1 MNDNSNILVVIEDNH
16 PLHCQ
21 VKAHYEVR
29 SPKEALAS
37 FETYETVIDLTAMRT
52 KAKIA
57 FLKELSRTTKA
68 EIISDLTLSWGEMV
82 LKECPKITGAVSLL
96 FYSPTNKV
104 EYFAKNERAK
114 NQIDTFLSTLEKSGV
129 PHKNLKTGFHY
140 PRVISMIVNEAYFAL
155 GEKLATAEAI
165 DLAMKNGVNYPMGP
179 IEWGEK
185 IGLKYIIDLL
195 TEYTEITQDPRYRI
209 AQELKMTG
217 KYI

>member
-1 MNDNSNILVVIEDNH
+1 MNDNSQILVVIEDNH
-16 PLHCQ
+16 PLYGL
-21 VKAHYEVR
+21 VKSHYEVR
-29 SPKEALAS
+29 SPKDALAS

-68 EIISDLTLSWGEMV
+68 DIISDLTLSWGEMV
-82 LKECPKITGAVSLL
+82 LKECPKITGALSLL

-104 EYFAKNERAK
+104 EYFAKNTKAQ
-114 NQIDTFLSTLEKSGV
+114 NQIEIFLTSIEKTGV
-129 PHKNLKTGFHY
+129 PHKNLKMGFHY

-155 GEKLATAEAI
+155 GEKLATSEAI

-179 IEWGEK
+179 VEWGEK
-185 IGLKYIIDLL
+185 IGLKYIVDLL
-195 TEYTEITQDPRYRI
+195 TEYIEITQDPRYRI